1 MQKSSPFLAS
11 FVNLNL
17 QFTDNLMTSARIE
30 RDRVVPFRQRD
41 RCCRLERPCCT
52 PSVEGGSK
60 PKHEKKEDQAT

>member
-17 QFTDNLMTSARIE
+17 QFTDNLMTSGRVE
-30 RDRVVPFRQRD
+30 RDKVFPFRQRD

-52 PSVEGGSK
+52 RSGGGTSK